1 MKGTSGAT
9 LRQGGQAWRWL
20 LPLVALTL
28 LIGALSLWTY
38 RVFSAEIRDEVA
50 RTLTG
55 IAEEKHASIEHW
67 LADNETDARIF
78 FTGTSVTLLLLKEW
92 IAGGRRDEAPLNRL
106 RARLEA
112 VARDRGWG
120 GLVLYDDRGEP
131 RVVVGDDGA
140 RVSAEQVQDLLRRPR
155 LERLDA
161 QPGADGVWRYGLL
174 APVGGEDGPPL
185 GVALLT
191 WSLEEA
197 LSPTLAAWP
206 VPIRSVDLAL
216 IRREGDTVRF
226 LITLGKMSKNLA
238 GEQRSFR
245 EWPRLF
251 AVLAA
256 QGQRGIV
263 QGALDY
269 RGVPILGYATDIAG
283 SPWIML
289 TKMDREEAEAKLRGL
304 AVALTVA
311 TLLVLGL
318 LYGTGFGLWRW
329 DRQRRDTIALEREL
343 ALRRQERQTR
353 QMLDAILDCSIDAI
367 FAKDLQGRYVLAN
380 QACATHLG
388 RTVEQLQG
396 RGDSELL
403 PPAVAAPLMA
413 EDRRVLAGESFVNL
427 EQRLALPGGE
437 GTYLVTKAPLRDA
450 EGTIIGLYGISRDI
464 SERQRQEAA
473 LRAAEATAARLQGE
487 MRWKYALD
495 AGGHGV
501 WDWHVDTGYVD
512 FSPTLIRML
521 GYDEADFGPDV
532 SEWSRR
538 VHPDDLAATE
548 AALQAHLAGETPGY
562 ASVHRLRC
570 KDGGWKWTLDC
581 GAVFE
586 RDAAGKP
593 LRMLGTHTDITAQME
608 AEARL
613 RESEA
618 EIRALNADL
627 EAKVA
632 ARTAEARAASAAKSE
647 FLAHMSH
654 EIRTPMNAVL
664 GLVQVMEKSPL
675 PPAQRDLIERIRTA
689 GHSLLLLLN
698 DILDFSKIE
707 AGQLQLE
714 ARPFVLTPLL
724 DQLDTLLGATARAK
738 GLRFTTDAAPLPD
751 GALVGD
757 PLRLEQILT
766 NLIGNAI
773 KFTDQG
779 EVRLSIR
786 PLEQA
791 DDNARLRFEI
801 TDTGIGIAPAVLPH
815 LFDAFKQADTGIG
828 RRFGGTGLGLAISKR
843 LVDLMGG
850 TLGVDSQEGLGS
862 TFWCELP
869 FPRTAGVPELSVAP
883 TATGP
888 VTPGPRL
895 AGRHYLIV
903 DDNAFNLEVLER
915 MLALEGAR
923 ATRAGDGREALAR
936 LKTQADAF
944 DAVLMDVQMPVLDG
958 LSATRALRG
967 ELGLTHLPV
976 IAVTAGVLKAEQQRA
991 HEAGVDEVLPK
1002 PVDLDRLV
1010 AVLSRWAPRVATG
1023 AAGEVAAL
1031 ATPSAPGKGVPAA
1044 VPQGPSEWAVAAL
1057 PDIAGIDQTHVAQ
1070 LIDGDLAFYQ
1080 QLLSGLVAAAR
1091 DVPAQVRSALAQGA
1105 VTDAAARLHRLR
1117 GALSNLG
1124 ALELAGR
1131 IQGLEVALEEA
1142 TAAGHAEE
1150 ALGTAGSA
1158 VQERLAEVE
1167 ADLGR
1172 LLASAE
1178 AWLAAAPAEPIPRV
1192 APSAARLNAP
1202 HVLVVDDAPTN
1213 VEVLLKIL
1221 DEDYNVCLATSGAEA
1236 LDLLAQGERPELIL
1250 LDVMMPGMDGY
1261 QLCARLKADP
1271 LTRDIPVIF
1280 VTARTDAE
1288 SETRALAAGGVDFL
1302 HKPVNAAVVRARV
1315 RLQLALRGQTQE
1327 LQGRLTEI
1335 AQAHEQLQVLWQAVE
1350 QSPTSIVITDR
1361 EANIKYV
1368 NPHFS
1373 RETGYEAAEVQ
1384 GQNPRLLQSGL
1395 TDPAV
1400 FRAMWERLADG
1411 EPWGGEL
1418 INRRKNGA
1426 TFWEEAHI
1434 APVRDARGAIT
1445 HYVGVNLNITARRE
1459 AHERLAYMANH
1470 DVLTDLPNRVLFFE
1484 RLEQAM
1490 ALARRHGTRLALL
1503 FVDLDKFKPIN
1514 DTWGHAVG
1522 DQLLQAVARR
1532 LTGRLRDADTVGRI
1546 GGDEFVIL
1554 LHQVGDAGYAAQVA
1568 DELRL
1573 SLAQPFVLAGQ
1584 TLTLSASIGVALFP
1598 DHGQDAIELARH
1610 ADDSMYQAKQ
1620 AGGDGLRLFAG

>member
-1 MKGTSGAT
+1 MKGTSGA
-9 LRQGGQAWRWL
+9 LSRQGGQAWRWL

-38 RVFSAEIRDEVA
+38 RVFSAEIRDEAA

-55 IAEEKHASIEHW
+55 IAEEKRASIEHW
-67 LADNETDARIF
+67 LADNETDARTF
-78 FTGTSVTLLLLKEW
+78 FTGTSVPLLLLNEW

-112 VARDRGWG
+112 VARDHGWG

-131 RVVVGDDGA
+131 RVVVGEDGA

-191 WSLEEA
+191 WGLEEG

-206 VPIRSVDLAL
+206 LPIRSVDLAL
-216 IRREGDTVRF
+216 TRREDDTVRF
-226 LITLGKMSKNLA
+226 LVTLGTMSKNLA
-238 GEQRSFR
+238 GQQRSFR

-263 QGALDY
+263 HGALDY
-269 RGVPILGYATDIAG
+269 RGVPILGYATAIAG
-283 SPWIML
+283 TPWIML
-289 TKMDREEAEAKLRGL
+289 TKMDQEEAEAKLRGL

-318 LYGTGFGLWRW
+318 LHGVGFGLWRR
-329 DRQRRDTIALEREL
+329 DRQRRDTIAREREL

-353 QMLDAILDCSIDAI
+353 QMLDDILDSSIDAI
-367 FAKDLQGRYVLAN
+367 FAKDLQGHYVLAN
-380 QACATHLG
+380 RACAALLG
-388 RTVEQLQG
+388 RTGEQLQG
-396 RGDSELL
+396 RGDSEFL
-403 PPAVAAPLMA
+403 PPAVAATFGA

-427 EQRLALPGGE
+427 EQRLALAGGE
-437 GTYLVTKAPLRDA
+437 GTFLTTKAPLRDA
-450 EGTIIGLYGISRDI
+450 EGTIIGLYGIARDI
-464 SERQRQEAA
+464 SERQRQEEA

-487 MRWKYALD
+487 LRWKAALE

-501 WDWHVDTGYVD
+501 WDWRVDTGHVD
-512 FSPTLIRML
+512 FSLDWKQML
-521 GYDEADFGPDV
+521 GYDEADIGPDV
-532 SEWSRR
+532 AEWSRR
-538 VHPDDLAATE
+538 LHPDDLAATQ

-562 ASVHRLRC
+562 ASAHRLRC
-570 KDGGWKWTLDC
+570 KDGGWKWILVG
-581 GAVFE
+581 GAVIE

-593 LRMLGTHTDITAQME
+593 LRMLGTHTDITAQKE
-608 AEARL
+608 TEARL
-613 RESEA
+613 RAREA

-654 EIRTPMNAVL
+654 EIRTPLNAVL

-675 PPAQRDLIERIRTA
+675 PPAQRDLIGRMRAA

-714 ARPFVLTPLL
+714 ARPFALEPLL
-724 DQLDTLLGATARAK
+724 DHLASLLGASARAK
-738 GLRFTTDAAPLPD
+738 GLRFAIDAAPLPD

-757 PLRLEQILT
+757 PLRLEQVLT

-786 PLEQA
+786 LLEQA
-791 DDNARLRFEI
+791 DDRARLRFEV
-801 TDTGIGIAPAVLPH
+801 TDTGIGIPPPVLPQ
-815 LFDAFKQADTGIG
+815 LFEAFKQADTGIS

-843 LVDLMGG
+843 LVELMGG
-850 TLGVDSQEGLGS
+850 TIGVASQEGAGS

-869 FPRTAGVPELSVAP
+869 FPRTASIPEPSVAP
-883 TATGP
+883 TAMGP
-888 VTPGPRL
+888 VTPGSRL

-903 DDNAFNLEVLER
+903 DDNGFNLEVLER
-915 MLALEGAR
+915 MLGLEGAR
-923 ATRAGDGREALAR
+923 ATRASNGHEALETLR
-936 LKTQADAF
+936 TQAGDF

-967 ELGLTHLPV
+967 ELGLTRLPV

-991 HEAGVDEVLPK
+991 REAGVDEVLPK

-1010 AVLSRWAPRVATG
+1010 AVLSRWAPRAVAG
-1023 AAGEVAAL
+1023 VAGEAAVP
-1031 ATPSAPGKGVPAA
+1031 AAPSAP
-1044 VPQGPSEWAVAAL
+1044 
-1057 PDIAGIDQTHVAQ
+1057 
-1070 LIDGDLAFYQ
+1070 
-1080 QLLSGLVAAAR
+1080 R
-1091 DVPAQVRSALAQGA
+1091 
-1105 VTDAAARLHRLR
+1105 
-1117 GALSNLG
+1117 
-1124 ALELAGR
+1124 
-1131 IQGLEVALEEA
+1131 
-1142 TAAGHAEE
+1142 
-1150 ALGTAGSA
+1150 
-1158 VQERLAEVE
+1158 
-1167 ADLGR
+1167 
-1172 LLASAE
+1172 
-1178 AWLAAAPAEPIPRV
+1178 AAPAEPITAVVP
-1192 APSAARLNAP
+1192 PAARLNAP
-1202 HVLVVDDAPTN
+1202 HLLIVDDAPAN
-1213 VEVLLKIL
+1213 IAVLHQIL
-1221 DEDYNVCLATSGAEA
+1221 GEDYELSFATSGAEA
-1236 LDLLAQGERPELIL
+1236 LDLLTQGERPELIL

-1261 QLCARLKADP
+1261 QVCKRLKADP

-1315 RLQLALRGQTQE
+1315 LLQLALRCQTQE

-1361 EANIKYV
+1361 EANIQYV
-1368 NPHFS
+1368 NPQFT
-1373 RETGYEAAEVQ
+1373 RETGYGGAEVQ

-1400 FRAMWERLADG
+1400 FRAMWERLTRG

-1418 INRRKNGA
+1418 VNRRKDGE

-1434 APVRDARGAIT
+1434 APVKDAAGAIT
-1445 HYVGVNLNITARRE
+1445 HYVGVNLNITARKE

-1484 RLEQAM
+1484 RVDQAL

-1522 DQLLQAVARR
+1522 DQVLQAVARR
-1532 LTGRLRDADTVGRI
+1532 LTERLREADTVGRI

-1573 SLAQPFVLAGQ
+1573 SLAQPFELAGQ
-1584 TLTLSASIGVALFP
+1584 TLTISASIGVALFP

-1620 AGGDGLRLFAG
+1620 AGGDGLRLFGG